1 MKKILAYAAAPC
13 LVLLLNGCSS
23 KPEINSIKLD
33 TDSSIEDSKLADYL
47 ADGANSVSYS
57 YKEEEDKYKINVKAK
72 VDNTFYDNNPLG
84 ILNIL
89 SRTVQDMDKDIS
101 DYCGRKDCEFGTL
114 KVVSA
119 TSTKK
124 DPYSMKIDSYDGDE
138 VLVRDDV
145 KYKRE
150 DLTYYKDPDGIL
162 PDPNYNENEE
172 EDVLTLEDAVYQ
184 YMEDKFDQITNHGE
198 NYIPEIDDPKV
209 IKAAAEYFDITEEK
223 ADEIYVNKAVEEGE
237 SYNGEDYE

>member
-23 KPEINSIKLD
+23 EPEINSIKLD
-33 TDSSIEDSKLADYL
+33 TDSSIEDSKLAGYL
-47 ADGANSVSYS
+47 ADGTNSVSYS
-57 YKEEEDKYKINVKAK
+57 YKEEDDKYKVNVKAE
-72 VDNTFYDNNPLG
+72 VDNKFYDNNPLG

-89 SRTVQDMDKDIS
+89 SRTVQDIDKDIS
-101 DYCGRKDCEFGTL
+101 DYCGRKACEFGNL
-114 KVVSA
+114 KLVSA

-124 DPYSMKIDSYDGDE
+124 DTYSMKIDSYDGDE

-150 DLTYYKDPDGIL
+150 DLAYYKDPDGIL
-162 PDPNYNENEE
+162 PDPNYNEH

-184 YMEDKFDQITNHGE
+184 YMEDKFDEITNYGE

-209 IKAAAEYFDITEEK
+209 IKAAAIYFDITEEK
-223 ADEIYVNKAVEEGE
+223 ADEIYVNKAVKEGE
-237 SYNGEDYE
+237 NYNGEDYE